1 VPEKLRFS
9 CELGLTT
16 EEKIRFRHCRKYTSK
31 TLFFTLNF
39 QIRCGNFQGL
49 PEKHVFFG
57 RRVYEYHAINPA
69 YGKRGI

>member
-1 VPEKLRFS
+1 
-9 CELGLTT
+9 
-16 EEKIRFRHCRKYTSK
+16 
-31 TLFFTLNF
+31 
-39 QIRCGNFQGL
+39 L